1 MKTIIFYASG
11 LIIALMLAGSPV
23 YAASNSDDL
32 ERGLQ
37 LMREEEKLA
46 HDVYLALYEKWQVPV
61 FTNIANAESRHYDAV
76 GYLLET
82 YGVEDT
88 AYEKEGKF
96 KNEDMANLYTELV
109 EKGSSSLES
118 AFEVGALI
126 EELDIQDLQEQLG
139 AGNDDLVT
147 TVFGNLERASEM
159 HLRAFTNQLA
169 MRGIDYT
176 PQILDKASFLAITDT
191 APGLR
196 GRGNRMLAGNGVNTR
211 GFRGNGNCLLA
222 GNGVNAAPGF
232 RGRGNQMLSG
242 NGMNTNQGFRG
253 SGNCLMV
260 GNGVNTAPG
269 FRGRGNCMLSGNG
282 MNVKKAT
289 KGRQNF
295 GMRNR
300 GQQMRVNC
308 IYN

>member
-1 MKTIIFYASG
+1 MKTIIFYVTG

-32 ERGLQ
+32 EKGLQ

-61 FTNIANAESRHYDAV
+61 FNNIANAESRHYAAV

-82 YGVEDT
+82 YGVEDP

-96 KNEDMANLYTELV
+96 KNKDMANLYAELV

-176 PQILDKASFLAITDT
+176 PQILDEASFLAIIDT
-191 APGLR
+191 TPGLR

-222 GNGVNAAPGF
+222 GNGVN
-232 RGRGNQMLSG
+232 
-242 NGMNTNQGFRG
+242 
-253 SGNCLMV
+253 
-260 GNGVNTAPG
+260 TAPG
-269 FRGRGNCMLSGNG
+269 FRGRGNCMLAGNG
-282 MNVKKAT
+282 MNTAPRLRGNGNCRMLNTGTNVQRGPN
-289 KGRQNF
+289 GRQNF

>member
-1 MKTIIFYASG
+1 MKTIISYATG
-11 LIIALMLAGSPV
+11 LIIALMLAGGPV

-32 ERGLQ
+32 EKGLQ

-61 FTNIANAESRHYDAV
+61 FKNIASAESRHYDAV

-82 YGVEDT
+82 YGVEDP
-88 AYEKEGKF
+88 AYKKEGKF
-96 KNEDMANLYTELV
+96 RNKDLANLYAELV
-109 EKGSSSLES
+109 EKGSTSLES

-126 EELDIQDLQEQLG
+126 EELDIQDLQTQLG

-169 MRGIDYT
+169 LRGVEYT
-176 PQILDKASFLAITDT
+176 PQVLDEESFLAITDS

-196 GRGNRMLAGNGVNTR
+196 GRGNRMMSGNGMKTAQ
-211 GFRGNGNCLLA
+211 GFRGKGNCLLA
-222 GNGVNAAPGF
+222 GNGVNAAPVF
-232 RGRGNQMLSG
+232 Q
-242 NGMNTNQGFRG
+242 
-253 SGNCLMV
+253 
-260 GNGVNTAPG
+260 
-269 FRGRGNCMLSGNG
+269 GRGNCMLSSNEI
-282 MNVKKAT
+282 NLKKAT

-295 GMRNR
+295 RMRNR